1 MVVHPPQ
8 ISSHPFVASLL
19 LWNTL
24 TELKPTFGLLA
35 EHEYHDFQV
44 STAMKY
50 RSEWQT
56 YTIYGISIR
65 WHYYNIVQYI
75 YMIE

>member
-24 TELKPTFGLLA
+24 TELKAYCAKGAFGLLA

-56 YTIYGISIR
+56 YTIL
-65 WHYYNIVQYI
+65 WHINQMALI
-75 YMIE
+75 